1 MGARHYTSGTR
12 GSQLQGRFAARNVR
26 VTILAMHV
34 LVLSDIHANLTALER
49 VLDDAPSFDAVWCL
63 GDLVG
68 YGPDPNEC
76 IARVRQLP
84 QLTCLI
90 GNHDL
95 AALGLIPLHRF
106 NTDASAS
113 VAWTRD
119 HLSDASIA
127 FLKSLRAKE
136 LLPPFTLAH
145 GSPRQEVWEY
155 ILDHHSADRNFDV
168 LETDYCLVG
177 HSHLPIAFVR
187 FPRESYCLPVQL
199 PVGVPL
205 SLTPRMFLNP
215 GSVGQPRDL
224 DPRAAYALLDLE
236 EMTWEPRRVGY
247 EISGVQERIIE
258 AGLPERQ
265 AIRLVGGW

>member
-1 MGARHYTSGTR
+1 M
-12 GSQLQGRFAARNVR
+12 L
-26 VTILAMHV
+26 V
-34 LVLSDIHANLTALER
+34 LVISDIHANLTALDR
-49 VLDDAPSFDAVWCL
+49 VLEDARSFDAVWCL

-95 AALGLIPLHRF
+95 AALGSIPLHRF

-113 VAWTRD
+113 VSWTRD
-119 HLSDASIA
+119 HLSEVSTAYLQT
-127 FLKSLRAKE
+127 LKAKTSA
-136 LLPPFTLAH
+136 PPFTLAH

-187 FPRESYCLPVQL
+187 YPGESYCLPVQL
-199 PVGVPL
+199 PVGIPM
-205 SLTPRMFLNP
+205 SLTPRMILNP

-224 DPRAAYALLDLE
+224 DPRAAYALLDLDS
-236 EMTWEPRRVGY
+236 MSWEPRRVAY
-247 EISGVQERIIE
+247 EVAGVQERILE